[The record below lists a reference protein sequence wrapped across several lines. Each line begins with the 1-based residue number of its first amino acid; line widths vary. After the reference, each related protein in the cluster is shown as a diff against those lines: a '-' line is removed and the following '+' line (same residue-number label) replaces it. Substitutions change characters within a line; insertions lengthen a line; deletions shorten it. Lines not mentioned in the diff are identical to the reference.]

1 MRFSQLLGKTLRQ
14 VSAEA
19 DTPSHQLMLRA
30 GLIYQVAAGIYS
42 YLPTGWRALRKL
54 ESVIREEMDRAG
66 GQELMMPVLQPC
78 ELWDQSGRRKAFG
91 QTLFTLKDRRER
103 VLCLGPTHEEIVTD
117 IVAHQVKSY
126 RDLPLSLYQI
136 QVKFRD
142 EPRPRGGLLRVR
154 EFHMKDMYSFHAD
167 EASLDEGYRTVA
179 RAYERIFSRLG
190 LSTLMVE
197 ADSGAIGGKA
207 SHEFMALGEAGEDE
221 VVRCEQCNYA
231 ANMEKA
237 ESRKTPGEK
246 DEPLPVEEVSTPG
259 KKSIDEVAGF
269 LGLTPRHTLK
279 AIFYIADRKLVF
291 VLIRGDQ
298 EVNEVKLKNLLRC
311 ADLRLA
317 TDEEIRTAGLVPG
330 FASPAGIKG
339 VIVVADHSITSGA
352 NFVAGANKPDT
363 HLKNV
368 NYPRD
373 FQVEKMADI
382 ARARPG
388 EGCPKCGHPLTIARG
403 IEVGHIFKLGAF
415 LSEKMGASFLDK
427 AGASRPIIMGCYGI
441 GVGRLL
447 AAVIE
452 LTHDDRGIIWPASI
466 APYQV
471 YLCALM
477 IEKADVLAAAEKVY
491 NELQAAGLE
500 VLFDDRQ
507 ESPGV
512 KFNDADL
519 LGMPLRVTVS
529 PRTLEKG
536 SAEVKLRQQKET
548 RLLPLEG
555 LASQVKQVL
564 TVA

>member
-78 ELWDQSGRRKAFG
+78 ELWDQSGRRRPFG

-103 VLCLGPTHEEIVTD
+103 VLCLGPTHEEVVTD

-167 EASLDEGYRTVA
+167 EASLDEGYWRVA

-221 VVRCEQCNYA
+221 VVRCEQCSCA

-246 DEPLPVEEVSTPG
+246 GEPLPVEEVSTPG

-279 AIFYIADRKLVF
+279 AIFYIADGKLVF
-291 VLIRGDQ
+291 VLIRGDL
-298 EVNEVKLKNLLRC
+298 EVNEIKLKNLLHC
-311 ADLRLA
+311 AELRLA
-317 TDEEIRTAGLVPG
+317 TDEEIRAAGLVPG
-330 FASPAGIKG
+330 FASPAGVKG
-339 VIVVADHSITSGA
+339 VTVVADHSITSGA

-373 FQVEKMADI
+373 FQVEKIADI
-382 ARARPG
+382 SRARAG
-388 EGCPKCGHPLTIARG
+388 EGCLKCGHPLTLARG
-403 IEVGHIFKLGAF
+403 IEVGHIFKLGTF

-427 AGASRPIIMGCYGI
+427 AGTSRPIIMGCYGI

-477 IEKADVLAAAEKVY
+477 MEKADVLATAEKVY
-491 NELQAAGLE
+491 HELQAEGLE

-555 LASQVKQVL
+555 LASQVKQIL

>member
-42 YLPTGWRALRKL
+42 YLPTGWRALRKV

-78 ELWDQSGRRKAFG
+78 ELWDQSGRRRPFG

-103 VLCLGPTHEEIVTD
+103 VLCLGPTHEEVVTD

-126 RDLPLSLYQI
+126 RDLPLYLYQI

-154 EFHMKDMYSFHAD
+154 EFHMKDMYSFHTD
-167 EASLDEGYRTVA
+167 EASLDEGYWTVA

-246 DEPLPVEEVSTPG
+246 GEPLPVEEVSTPG

-279 AIFYIADRKLVF
+279 AIFYIADGKLVF

-311 ADLRLA
+311 AELRLSG
-317 TDEEIRTAGLVPG
+317 DEEIRAAGLVPG

-339 VIVVADHSITSGA
+339 VTIVADHSITSGA

-403 IEVGHIFKLGAF
+403 IEVGHIFKLGTF

-477 IEKADVLAAAEKVY
+477 MEKADVLATAEKVY
-491 NELQAAGLE
+491 NELQAEGLE

-548 RLLPLEG
+548 RLLPLDG
-555 LASQVKQVL
+555 LASQVKQIL